1 MTYVNCPHCGATL
14 SVPDEYKND
23 KRLHCSQCNQNFD
36 NDINAQH
43 IDSEVKKNNVSKQ
56 SSQTGWTK
64 KQKRGLW
71 VMAFCICIVLYH
83 CGAFNSTGT
92 PQIEDNI
99 VVVSNTWGTLDKDNE
114 GLGDAL
120 GAGDAL
126 GVYEQT
132 SSGKA
137 KYIWKGAHGKVI
149 HGSWTQVQVRFDDG
163 TLYWVPTDA
172 VKKD

>member
-1 MTYVNCPHCGATL
+1 
-14 SVPDEYKND
+14 
-23 KRLHCSQCNQNFD
+23 
-36 NDINAQH
+36 
-43 IDSEVKKNNVSKQ
+43 
-56 SSQTGWTK
+56 
-64 KQKRGLW
+64 
-71 VMAFCICIVLYH
+71 MAFCICIVLYH

-92 PQIEDNI
+92 PHIGDNI

-114 GLGDAL
+114 GLRDAMV
-120 GAGDAL
+120 AGDAI

-137 KYIWKGAHGKVI
+137 EYIWKGAHGKVI
-149 HGSWTQVQVRFDDG
+149 HGSWTQVQVRFDNG

>member
-1 MTYVNCPHCGATL
+1 MC
-14 SVPDEYKND
+14 
-23 KRLHCSQCNQNFD
+23 QNNLLRRD
-36 NDINAQH
+36 GLRNKK
-43 IDSEVKKNNVSKQ
+43 EVYGSWLFV
-56 SSQTGWTK
+56 
-64 KQKRGLW
+64 
-71 VMAFCICIVLYH
+71 F
-83 CGAFNSTGT
+83 AFNSTGT
-92 PQIEDNI
+92 PQIGDNI